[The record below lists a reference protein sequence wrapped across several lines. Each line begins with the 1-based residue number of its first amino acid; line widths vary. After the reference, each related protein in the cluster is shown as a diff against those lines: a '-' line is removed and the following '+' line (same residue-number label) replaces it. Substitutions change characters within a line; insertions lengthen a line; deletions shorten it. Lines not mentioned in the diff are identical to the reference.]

1 MIYVLLIWIQNQLNP
16 NKIIFEKYN
25 LNETRISF
33 VYKKKKKRIKNQEI
47 KKEIEG
53 RVQIIDLKR
62 DNCRLVIGY

>member
-1 MIYVLLIWIQNQLNP
+1 MKHAFHLFI
-16 NKIIFEKYN
+16 K
-25 LNETRISF
+25 R
-33 VYKKKKKRIKNQEI
+33 KKKRIKNQEI